1 MIIWTDEQKAEIW
14 RLYIDQMLSFA
25 LIAERYAHLGAT
37 RNSIAGLIGRIH
49 EARGQEVDDDLIRKK
64 RFSERRSRRNAYE
77 RRVVNL
83 KLTKEEMARVKDA
96 QNKATDE

>member
-64 RFSERRSRRNAYE
+64 RFSERRAPRRKNE
-77 RRVVNL
+77 RRVICL
-83 KLTKEEMARVKDA
+83 KQTKEEMAQAKELL
-96 QNKATDE
+96 NKARDE